1 MSNTRTVI
9 VDGETFEVT
18 IEGDGPTYQ
27 VEVGGRTFEVEVPNA
42 GPAPKRRAGGGG
54 KKKRSGT
61 VSANIPGKVV
71 TVEVTEGQ
79 HVEEGQV
86 ILILEA
92 MKMQNEIQAPVTGT
106 VTSVQCEEGEAIE
119 ANVPLVVIEPDPTE
133 DDEDRLSGRSPD
145 VMPMSFWFGPTALAA
160 GATVMVLNSRSSAR
174 VRERARVPSMKLRRF
189 APIKGLPRCSDGCRR
204 DVAVP
209 LVVGLPHARPHAAH
223 QFVVA
228 PLAIAELPVG
238 FSERVGLLSG
248 GHEVS
253 LGGET
258 RGDCPRLSTARKVA
272 HRLVG
277 HGLTLSSL
285 FFKPRRPLWGQVR

>member
-42 GPAPKRRAGGGG
+42 GPAPKRRSGGGG

-92 MKMQNEIQAPVTGT
+92 MKMENEIQAPVTGT
-106 VTSVQCEEGEAIE
+106 VTSVQCEGGEAIV
-119 ANVPLVVIEPDPTE
+119 ANVPRVVIEPDPTE
-133 DDEDRLSGRSPD
+133 DDE
-145 VMPMSFWFGPTALAA
+145 A
-160 GATVMVLNSRSSAR
+160 
-174 VRERARVPSMKLRRF
+174 
-189 APIKGLPRCSDGCRR
+189 
-204 DVAVP
+204 
-209 LVVGLPHARPHAAH
+209 
-223 QFVVA
+223 
-228 PLAIAELPVG
+228 
-238 FSERVGLLSG
+238 
-248 GHEVS
+248 
-253 LGGET
+253 
-258 RGDCPRLSTARKVA
+258 
-272 HRLVG
+272 
-277 HGLTLSSL
+277 
-285 FFKPRRPLWGQVR
+285 

>member
-18 IEGDGPTYQ
+18 IEGDGPTYH

-92 MKMQNEIQAPVTGT
+92 MKTSDISARRLWLGWSWSKGGSGDGSHRPAPWRRWVTG
-106 VTSVQCEEGEAIE
+106 SCC
-119 ANVPLVVIEPDPTE
+119 
-133 DDEDRLSGRSPD
+133 RL
-145 VMPMSFWFGPTALAA
+145 WW
-160 GATVMVLNSRSSAR
+160 
-174 VRERARVPSMKLRRF
+174 K
-189 APIKGLPRCSDGCRR
+189 
-204 DVAVP
+204 
-209 LVVGLPHARPHAAH
+209 
-223 QFVVA
+223 
-228 PLAIAELPVG
+228 
-238 FSERVGLLSG
+238 
-248 GHEVS
+248 
-253 LGGET
+253 
-258 RGDCPRLSTARKVA
+258 RL
-272 HRLVG
+272 
-277 HGLTLSSL
+277 
-285 FFKPRRPLWGQVR
+285 